1 MINDG
6 GWGGGTSVY
15 RMYSLVLL
23 FFKDPE
29 DFVPKTFET
38 MGNTMKVR
46 TIDIFANVSYIGKP
60 NRFRMFLLLFQM
72 LHLMMILEILNP
84 LFGYTK
90 ES

>member
-60 NRFRMFLLLFQM
+60 NRFRMFFVIIPDAPFDDDSGDSQPIIW
-72 LHLMMILEILNP
+72 LH
-84 LFGYTK
+84 
-90 ES
+90 

>member
-1 MINDG
+1 M
-6 GWGGGTSVY
+6 Y
-15 RMYSLVLL
+15 RMYLTPNSPC
-23 FFKDPE
+23 FKDPE

-46 TIDIFANVSYIGKP
+46 TVDIFSTV
-60 NRFRMFLLLFQM
+60 FLLGKRNHFNIFFIYVFQM

>member
-1 MINDG
+1 MC
-6 GWGGGTSVY
+6 
-15 RMYSLVLL
+15 
-23 FFKDPE
+23 FKDPE

-46 TIDIFANVSYIGKP
+46 TVESFPLFLFLGNITVLIYYFLYI
-60 NRFRMFLLLFQM
+60 FQM